1 MNKKRPINLDLSTMK
16 FPVMAITSIFHR
28 VSGLLL
34 FLLLPVI
41 IYFLGRSL
49 QSAQSFAELQTLI
62 MTNQYIK
69 ALLWVFSAALIYHLF
84 AGIRHLIMD
93 LGFGEH
99 LEAGRKSAIAVM
111 ICSIFVMILLGFW
124 IW

>member
-1 MNKKRPINLDLSTMK
+1 VNKKRPINLDLSTMK
-16 FPVMAITSIFHR
+16 FPVMAVTSILHR

-34 FLLLPVI
+34 FLLLPLI
-41 IYFLGRSL
+41 IYFLQRSL
-49 QSAQSFAELQTLI
+49 QSAQSFAELQTLM

-69 ALLWVFSAALIYHLF
+69 VLLWVFSAALIYHLF

-93 LGFGEH
+93 IGFGEH
-99 LEAGRKSAIAVM
+99 LEAGRKSAMVVM
-111 ICSIFVMILLGFW
+111 VCSIFVMILLGFW